1 MSEAVSN
8 IGFMQGRLSPLR
20 NGRIQSFP
28 WGNWENE
35 FRQAEDLGLTSME
48 WTIDSERFSENPLV
62 TPDGQSEI
70 NQLSRTHRLL
80 IPSVTCDYF
89 MENPFWKNNVV
100 VIRKNLIS
108 IMDGMRQVGAK
119 ILVIPLVDNSSLVNL
134 VQSEKVT
141 EFFTSLE
148 SDLLDR
154 ELKIAFESDFEP
166 QVLSKFVSNFDDK
179 PFGINYDIGN
189 SASLGFN
196 PIEEVEAYGSRIINI
211 HIKDRGLGGS
221 TVPLGEGAADFK
233 TIFNLLR
240 DINYGGNLI
249 MQTARSA
256 EGKHAEVLIKYRDMI
271 LEWMEDSYNA
281 N

>member
-1 MSEAVSN
+1 MSETVSK

-28 WGNWENE
+28 WENWENE
-35 FRQAEDLGLTSME
+35 FRQAEDLGFPSME

-62 TPDGQSEI
+62 TTDGQSKI
-70 NQLSRTHRLL
+70 NQLSRTHGLL

-89 MENPFWKNNVV
+89 MENPSWKNNVV
-100 VIRKNLIS
+100 VIRKNLID
-108 IMDGMRQVGAK
+108 IMDGMRQVGAN

-134 VQSEKVT
+134 VQIEKVR
-141 EFFTSLE
+141 EFFISLE
-148 SDLLDR
+148 SDLFDR
-154 ELKIAFESDFEP
+154 NLKIAFESDFEP
-166 QVLSKFVSNFDDK
+166 QILLEFVSTFNDK
-179 PFGINYDIGN
+179 YFGINYDIGN

-196 PIEEVEAYGSRIINI
+196 PIEEIQAYGSRIINI

-233 TIFNLLR
+233 TIFNLMK
-240 DINYGGNLI
+240 DIKYSGNLI

-256 EGKHAEVLIKYRDMI
+256 EGKHAEALIKYREMV
-271 LEWMEDSYNA
+271 LEWMEDSYDPN
-281 N
+281 